1 MKRIKHLS
9 LSLLILFFFAS
20 HLQAQAYRLDVLK
33 EMEHPSKNRGEVKM
47 PVYPTGTDEMK
58 RFIEMFL
65 IYPKDA
71 VKNKIEGRVVV
82 RFIVSKEG
90 NINKITV
97 VRGLSPSCDK
107 EAIRVISIMPKWI
120 PGEINKVAADIE
132 YTLPI
137 RFKFSESDETSISAV
152 ICDFPQID

>member
-1 MKRIKHLS
+1 MKRIKYLLFS
-9 LSLLILFFFAS
+9 LIILFLTAS

-33 EMEHPSKNRGEVKM
+33 ELEHPSKNRGEVKM

-71 VKNKIEGRVVV
+71 LQNKIEGRVVV

-107 EAIRVISIMPKWI
+107 EAIRVVSIMPKWI
-120 PGEINKVAADIE
+120 PGEINGVAADIE

-137 RFKFSESDETSISAV
+137 RFKFSESDETSISVV